1 MNNDSGEILPRRFIS
16 IQYAYTSHVLLM
28 TPHRLVAPGPF
39 ADVPYAFRCERSVED
54 NSIMLNR
61 CERQN
66 LGIKAADCSS
76 KGTRGSYVLESTYV
90 ENEREFG
97 QSEAPIQFK
106 PLDSLT

>member
-16 IQYAYTSHVLLM
+16 IQYAYTSHILLM
-28 TPHRLVAPGPF
+28 TPHRLNS
-39 ADVPYAFRCERSVED
+39 CERH
-54 NSIMLNR
+54 
-61 CERQN
+61 N
-66 LGIKAADCSS
+66 LAIKSAECPS

-97 QSEAPIQFK
+97 QIEAPIQFK